1 MRKIL
6 PYCHPSF
13 SLENVK
19 GSSNYKIIK
28 SGSSLDLAYQLGA
41 MTRRDCHVASLL
53 TMSIKGL
60 TPPFLLVSS
69 ARQSLTRFG
78 HRFVTLAVRRYSLAC
93 KLTNALPAV
102 KLLSQSNFIL
112 VPS

>member
-1 MRKIL
+1 MRKNIS
-6 PYCHPSF
+6 YCHPSF

-19 GSSNYKIIK
+19 GSSNYKTIK
-28 SGSSLDLAYQLGA
+28 SGRSLDLAYQLGA
-41 MTRRDCHVASLL
+41 MT
-53 TMSIKGL
+53 IEGL

-93 KLTNALPAV
+93 KLTNA
-102 KLLSQSNFIL
+102 
-112 VPS
+112 

>member
-1 MRKIL
+1 MRKNNKYL
-6 PYCHPSF
+6 NCHPSF
-13 SLENVK
+13 SFENVK
-19 GSSNYKIIK
+19 WSSNYKIIK
-28 SGSSLDLAYQLGA
+28 SGRSLDLAFQLGA

-53 TMSIKGL
+53 SMTIKGLTPTFLLVSSARQFL

-93 KLTNALPAV
+93 KLTYA
-102 KLLSQSNFIL
+102 
-112 VPS
+112 